1 MASQLLDVSTT
12 SSSPFAP
19 ARRVRARHRAVGE
32 AVLIVI
38 ASVTG
43 LAALALAVV
52 AAFSGLI
59 F

>member
-1 MASQLLDVSTT
+1 MASQLLDASTT
-12 SSSPFAP
+12 SRSPFAP
-19 ARRVRARHRAVGE
+19 APRVRPRHRAVGE

-52 AAFSGLI
+52 AVFSG
-59 F
+59 FVF

>member
-1 MASQLLDVSTT
+1 MASQLLDARTT
-12 SSSPFAP
+12 SSSPLALAP
-19 ARRVRARHRAVGE
+19 RVRARHRAVGE

-52 AAFSGLI
+52 AVFSG
-59 F
+59 FNF